1 MSITAGVLRGQVR
14 WPAFICA
21 MVLLAWR
28 RVGVRAGAGCS
39 GQNNCNGHGI
49 CRNTYSY
56 CDCYVGWG
64 AKTDIAD
71 YKAPDC
77 SLSEYVL
84 LAAMGFPPSESVFL
98 AMASGFCPAGRAW
111 GDVPRGTQTAHRLAE
126 CSGRGTCDR
135 GTGLCKC
142 QAGFSGDACQRK
154 DCINDCSGHGQCMS
168 MKQLAT
174 MASALPLSNATT
186 YTGNTVR
193 LCGQMHRKALT
204 HQGSLL

>member
-1 MSITAGVLRGQVR
+1 MSITAGVLRGQMR

-77 SLSEYVL
+77 SLSEYVWLAVLFCEWMAVWYSRACWNASL
-84 LAAMGFPPSESVFL
+84 LYI
-98 AMASGFCPAGRAW
+98 
-111 GDVPRGTQTAHRLAE
+111 PRFNRWDFRPLNQRFWQWPQGSARRG
-126 CSGRGTCDR
+126 GRGETCQGGPR
-135 GTGLCKC
+135 PPTGWRSALVAVPVTGVLGC
-142 QAGFSGDACQRK
+142 ANARLDSAATPASVRTA
-154 DCINDCSGHGQCMS
+154 STTA
-168 MKQLAT
+168 LAT
-174 MASALPLSNATT
+174 GSA
-186 YTGNTVR
+186 
-193 LCGQMHRKALT
+193 
-204 HQGSLL
+204 